1 MTKILVRKTSTG
13 AIRGFLPV
21 SATAV
26 LLRQSI
32 LSVHPFPV
40 LVINAINSIEQF
52 AGEKMSVITNEEEG
66 LIDVRFANPVN
77 EKTTLLMD
85 SPAAWLTGS
94 ERTIR

>member
-1 MTKILVRKTSTG
+1 ML
-13 AIRGFLPV
+13 IRVLPV

-26 LLRQSI
+26 LLRQAMI
-32 LSVHPFPV
+32 LSVHPFSV

-77 EKTTLLMD
+77 EEDHTPYGF
-85 SPAAWLTGS
+85 PAAWLTGS